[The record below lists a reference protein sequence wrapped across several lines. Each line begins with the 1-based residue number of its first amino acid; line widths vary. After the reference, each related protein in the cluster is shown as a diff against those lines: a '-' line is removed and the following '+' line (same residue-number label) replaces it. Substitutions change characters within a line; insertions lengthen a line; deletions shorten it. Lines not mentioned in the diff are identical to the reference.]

1 MWPKIIQINR
11 TDVYIISGNRSTP
24 SAHVSR
30 FESNATECYMFNLH
44 TKQVK
49 KLANIPIPRQAFG
62 ICHIN
67 HQIFVAG
74 GVSNKNYLKSCQI
87 YDTNTDSWSEGPDLP
102 MASFALNL
110 LAVNKRFIFGFGL
123 TNRDIDTMNEQRIVR
138 LDTWASPQTWQIF
151 TIRSE
156 LPEIGCQYG
165 FFPLSES
172 RDQCEFLVF
181 GGVQNGG
188 DFELMD

>member
-1 MWPKIIQINR
+1 
-11 TDVYIISGNRSTP
+11 
-24 SAHVSR
+24 
-30 FESNATECYMFNLH
+30 
-44 TKQVK
+44 
-49 KLANIPIPRQAFG
+49 
-62 ICHIN
+62 
-67 HQIFVAG
+67 
-74 GVSNKNYLKSCQI
+74 
-87 YDTNTDSWSEGPDLP
+87 
-102 MASFALNL
+102 
-110 LAVNKRFIFGFGL
+110 
-123 TNRDIDTMNEQRIVR
+123 MNEQRIVR